1 MDLKAFVIKNNEV
14 QRAKKI
20 VLSKKDRKII
30 FTQTTKQKE
39 ILKEAIERRVKAG
52 VERVKATAFYGE

>member
-1 MDLKAFVIKNNEV
+1 MGFVIKNNEV

-20 VLSKKDRKII
+20 VLSKDDRKII

-52 VERVKATAFYGE
+52 VKRVKATAFYGE

>member
-1 MDLKAFVIKNNEV
+1 MGFVIKNNEV

-20 VLSKKDRKII
+20 VLSKTDRKII

>member
-1 MDLKAFVIKNNEV
+1 MGFVIKNNEV

-39 ILKEAIERRVKAG
+39 ILKEAMPAG
-52 VERVKATAFYGE
+52 YILFQQICITN

>member
-1 MDLKAFVIKNNEV
+1 MGFVIKNNEV

>member
-1 MDLKAFVIKNNEV
+1 MGFVIKNNEV

-39 ILKEAIERRVKAG
+39 ILKEAIERRAKAG
-52 VERVKATAFYGE
+52 VERVKATAFYGEW

>member
-1 MDLKAFVIKNNEV
+1 MGFVIKNNEV

-52 VERVKATAFYGE
+52 VERVKATAFYGEW

>member
-1 MDLKAFVIKNNEV
+1 MGFVIKNNEV
-14 QRAKKI
+14 QKAKKI

>member
-1 MDLKAFVIKNNEV
+1 MGFVIKNNEV

-30 FTQTTKQKE
+30 ITQTTKQKE

>member
-1 MDLKAFVIKNNEV
+1 MGFVIKNNEV

-30 FTQTTKQKE
+30 FTQTTKKKE

>member
-1 MDLKAFVIKNNEV
+1 MGFVIKNNEV

-20 VLSKKDRKII
+20 VLSKNDRKII

>member
-1 MDLKAFVIKNNEV
+1 MGFVIKNNEV

-20 VLSKKDRKII
+20 VLSKNDRKII

-39 ILKEAIERRVKAG
+39 ILKTSGTSEG
-52 VERVKATAFYGE
+52 YW